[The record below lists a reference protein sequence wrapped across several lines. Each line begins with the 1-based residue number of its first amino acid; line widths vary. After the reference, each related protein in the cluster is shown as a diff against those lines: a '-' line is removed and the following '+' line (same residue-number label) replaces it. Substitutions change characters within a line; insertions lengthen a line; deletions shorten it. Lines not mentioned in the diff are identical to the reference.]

1 MGSLTNKEEA
11 FCQNIAKYG
20 EKEKVKAYVDA
31 GYSTNMSNA
40 AIQVQ
45 ADKLFNKPKLHLR
58 IKELRSKVMEKVE
71 ERFTISVE
79 WRLQKLQEI
88 IDAGLSEYMDGN
100 GQARREGLSAA
111 KGAIETI
118 NAMLGTG
125 GEEEDKGEKLN
136 ITFNVAEPV
145 RDVKVTRGR

>member
-1 MGSLTNKEEA
+1 SGLTKREEA

-20 EKEKVKAYVDA
+20 EKEKVKAYTDA

-40 AIQVQ
+40 AIHVQ
-45 ADKLFNKPKLHLR
+45 ADKLFNKPKLSLR

-88 IDAGLSEYMDGN
+88 IDAGLSKYKDGN

-118 NAMLGTG
+118 NSMLGTG
-125 GEEEDKGEKLN
+125 GEDEDKGEKLN
-136 ITFNVAEPV
+136 ITFNVSEPV
-145 RDVKVTRGR
+145 RDVKVTRGE